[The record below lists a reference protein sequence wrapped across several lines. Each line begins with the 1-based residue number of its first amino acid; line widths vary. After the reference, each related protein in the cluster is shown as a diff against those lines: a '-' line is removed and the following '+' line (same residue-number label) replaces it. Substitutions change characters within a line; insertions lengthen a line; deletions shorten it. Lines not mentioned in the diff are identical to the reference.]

1 MLKEYNKNLI
11 YQDTALARQI
21 EDYIKEARAAAA
33 NKRDRIQAK
42 AKGLDTYEVTD
53 QDIANFKDFVR
64 KEKEDDIN
72 LQKEGDNI

>member
-1 MLKEYNKNLI
+1 MQKLLNE
-11 YQDTALARQI
+11 I
-21 EDYIKEARAAAA
+21 EDYIKEAKAAAA

-42 AKGLDTYEVTD
+42 TKGLDTYEVTD

-72 LQKEGDNI
+72 MQKEGG

>member
-1 MLKEYNKNLI
+1 MIRENYHTHTYLCRHAVGK
-11 YQDTALARQI
+11 I
-21 EDYIKEARAAAA
+21 EDYIKEAKAAAA

-42 AKGLDTYEVTD
+42 TKGLDTYEVTD

-72 LQKEGDNI
+72 MQKEGG